1 MRFGV
6 GGGKPTPPAARF
18 NFAQETVAQGVQHPW
33 NGDQR
38 CGPLALYRANDLSRI
53 GRALEDDGGAEKRR
67 YHQSHEL
74 PENVAERHQRDKP
87 QRVKPPFPF
96 AVWLDAA
103 LEWLKIRQE
112 IAMRKDDPAR
122 FRRRPRCEEDFGH
135 GVASEGVVASGA
147 ALVFRKTSDGGV
159 ELIEDRGL
167 TSAELRKQRPIRES
181 EAHFG
186 IPEHGRHE
194 VRCRAGIEGHSHRPA
209 RQNPPERG

>member
-1 MRFGV
+1 MRDGVAQPAEELLGFCRKRRSAGDERPKLPAEPAVEATESPGAAEEMLAMRFGE
-6 GGGKPTPPAARF
+6 GGGKPTLPIARF
-18 NFAQETVAQGVQHPW
+18 DFAQETVAQGVQHPW

-87 QRVKPPFPF
+87 QRVKPPFPS

-147 ALVFRKTSDGGV
+147 ALVF
-159 ELIEDRGL
+159 
-167 TSAELRKQRPIRES
+167 
-181 EAHFG
+181 
-186 IPEHGRHE
+186 
-194 VRCRAGIEGHSHRPA
+194 
-209 RQNPPERG
+209 